1 MKAVKFM
8 DDATCQETIDIT
20 TCLATNINRSGPLPF
35 SESSGKVLPG
45 QNSLLQ
51 NEIVNIK
58 RISDQR
64 EMVLNAK
71 KTCLFVVNFSK
82 NHQFKPWLSIPG
94 EQKYLEVVHETK
106 LLGYWLTDNMKPR
119 IHIEYILSIVNR
131 RIWALQK
138 LKFAGVC
145 DEDLKYFF
153 IMKLRS
159 VLETSAP
166 VFHSMLNIENSDDL
180 ERVQKIVVSII
191 MGNRYTTY
199 EAALSYLD
207 LQTLAERRV
216 KICLD
221 FALKCLKNPKFSKLF
236 VPIPPDVHNLRETR
250 SFLEPQCTTERYRN
264 SPLVYLIRQLNEY
277 FEGKTKE

>member
-1 MKAVKFM
+1 
-8 DDATCQETIDIT
+8 
-20 TCLATNINRSGPLPF
+20 
-35 SESSGKVLPG
+35 
-45 QNSLLQ
+45 
-51 NEIVNIK
+51 
-58 RISDQR
+58 
-64 EMVLNAK
+64 MVLKAK
-71 KTCLFVVNFSK
+71 KTCLFVVNLSK

-180 ERVQKIVVSII
+180 ERVQKFYLKLTMTIV
-191 MGNRYTTY
+191 NF
-199 EAALSYLD
+199 
-207 LQTLAERRV
+207 
-216 KICLD
+216 K
-221 FALKCLKNPKFSKLF
+221 
-236 VPIPPDVHNLRETR
+236 
-250 SFLEPQCTTERYRN
+250 
-264 SPLVYLIRQLNEY
+264 
-277 FEGKTKE
+277 